1 MNAERAYRAALRWYP
16 AGWRRDNGDVL
27 IGTLMDAADAEGRT
41 VPTRDEL
48 RDLRRS
54 GLRTRAEEV
63 LPGPVRDRVA
73 GLAAG
78 AGIAFALVLLTAQ
91 LWAPWD
97 AASSDPNALPPDGL
111 VWQVL
116 VQPGLLLL
124 GGLLA
129 IAGWTLAS
137 RIVLIA
143 TLPALVIPYLFPDV
157 PWELHPAIATLVML
171 GALAVMACL
180 GRPARPRLFVSAG
193 VTLAGS
199 ALWFALARPFGERY
213 FPRSGLIDLI
223 AGPWPVVLLVVVMLV
238 FAVWRHRWS
247 AMAVL
252 VFSVPWLVLRTFD
265 ALWMSMPG
273 GRSLAPLALVV
284 IPVLVIVII
293 AVSRRRRAPAP
304 PVR

>member
-1 MNAERAYRAALRWYP
+1 MSAEQSYRAALRWYP
-16 AGWRRDNGDVL
+16 AQWRLENGEAL

-41 VPTRDEL
+41 APTRDEL

-54 GLRTRAEEV
+54 GLRTRADAI

-73 GLAAG
+73 GLAVG
-78 AGIAFALVLLTAQ
+78 SGIAFALVLLTAQ
-91 LWAPWD
+91 LWAPW
-97 AASSDPNALPPDGL
+97 APASSNEDLAAPDGV
-111 VWQVL
+111 VWPAL
-116 VQPGLLLL
+116 VQPALLLL

-129 IAGWTLAS
+129 LAGWRLAS

-157 PWELHPAIATLVML
+157 PGELRPAVATLAML
-171 GALAVMACL
+171 AALAVMACL
-180 GRPARPRLFVSAG
+180 GRPVRGWLFASAG
-193 VTLAGS
+193 ITLAGS
-199 ALWFALARPFGERY
+199 AVWFAVARPFGERY

-223 AGPWPVVLLVVVMLV
+223 AGPWPVVLLVIAMLV
-238 FAVWRHRWS
+238 FAVWRRRWS

-265 ALWMSMPG
+265 ALWLSMPA

-284 IPVLVIVII
+284 IPVLVVVII
-293 AVSRRRRAPAP
+293 AVTRRGRRPAP